1 MSLPGTAGIALALI
15 ASTGCG
21 VGSVA
26 PFVTDAEQI
35 REPRL
40 VGTWKD
46 NRETAVI
53 TTADSLNFAVE
64 YTDREGKVG
73 RFHARAGTLGNYR
86 VVDLRPDVPLPNAN
100 AAYES
105 LLIRG
110 HGLVVIDSVTDVLAF
125 RILNADSVKSYLR
138 RNPRAIKH
146 TLIGDGVMI
155 TGTSDDT
162 RRAFAQ
168 LIRRKNFLGEASVFR
183 RDSASTLRSPP

>member
-1 MSLPGTAGIALALI
+1 MTFLRTAAITLALI

-26 PFVTDAEQI
+26 PFVTDAEQV

-40 VGTWKD
+40 AGTWRD

-53 TTADSLNFAVE
+53 TTVDSVNFAVE
-64 YTDREGKVG
+64 YTDRNGKVG
-73 RFHARAGTLGNYR
+73 RFHARVGTLADYR
-86 VVDLRPDVPLPNAN
+86 VIDLQPDAPVQSAN
-100 AAYES
+100 AVYES

-138 RNPRAIKH
+138 RNPRSIKH
-146 TLIGDGVMI
+146 TLIGEGVMI
-155 TGTSDDT
+155 TGTSEDAS
-162 RRAFAQ
+162 RAFAQ
-168 LIRRKNFLGEASVFR
+168 LIRRKDFLGEASVFR
-183 RDSASTLRSPP
+183 RDSVPPLSSPP